1 MKLKGLLSAAVLLAA
16 LGGAVYWSNKD
27 EESKKG
33 KPDKDAAP
41 KILEVPE
48 DQFTQLEFQRKGGEA
63 TTVRKNKDG
72 KWEITAP
79 RPMTADAAVVGTV
92 VSALAVFN
100 SDKLVEEKAGDLK
113 GYGLDAPSV
122 QINITK
128 KDGKVIK
135 VLLGDDTAIGSA
147 TYVKVDGDA
156 RVFTVLGKNTIDKDW
171 KALRD
176 RRLLTFDGDKLTR
189 VELMA
194 GKDTVEFARNGS
206 NNWTILK
213 PKPLRG
219 DNFAVE
225 ELVRKLKDAKMDEV
239 PDADAAA
246 EVAKK
251 FAAGTLVG
259 KARATDAGTPQEIEV
274 RKDKDGAYYA
284 KSNVVEGV
292 YKVANELGEGIA
304 KKLDDFRNKKLFDFS
319 FSDPS
324 RIEVKAPERAWVY
337 EKSKTE
343 WKRDGKIVRADMVQS
358 LSDKLKDLS
367 SVAFLDKANGAPYA
381 EFTVT
386 TQDGKV
392 VEKVIVSKAGES
404 YVAVRGGEA
413 AVYGLDPKTV
423 DELIGAAKIVQEGT
437 GEKAPPKDPQKK

>member
-147 TYVKVDGDA
+147 TYVKLTAMRACLRCWA
-156 RVFTVLGKNTIDKDW
+156 RTLSTKIG
-171 KALRD
+171 
-176 RRLLTFDGDKLTR
+176 RRF
-189 VELMA
+189 
-194 GKDTVEFARNGS
+194 
-206 NNWTILK
+206 
-213 PKPLRG
+213 
-219 DNFAVE
+219 
-225 ELVRKLKDAKMDEV
+225 
-239 PDADAAA
+239 
-246 EVAKK
+246 
-251 FAAGTLVG
+251 
-259 KARATDAGTPQEIEV
+259 
-274 RKDKDGAYYA
+274 
-284 KSNVVEGV
+284 
-292 YKVANELGEGIA
+292 
-304 KKLDDFRNKKLFDFS
+304 
-319 FSDPS
+319 
-324 RIEVKAPERAWVY
+324 
-337 EKSKTE
+337 
-343 WKRDGKIVRADMVQS
+343 
-358 LSDKLKDLS
+358 
-367 SVAFLDKANGAPYA
+367 
-381 EFTVT
+381 VT
-386 TQDGKV
+386 
-392 VEKVIVSKAGES
+392 
-404 YVAVRGGEA
+404 GGC
-413 AVYGLDPKTV
+413 
-423 DELIGAAKIVQEGT
+423 
-437 GEKAPPKDPQKK
+437 